1 MSKQKQTID
10 NTEILSEVSSLVK
23 FASENKLSELELET
37 EKFSLKVK
45 KHIETKPTVVGF
57 PFGSMMSN
65 FDDKDNESVD
75 NEESVSKPEYDPEKV
90 VVSPLAGIFYRSKSP
105 TSSPFVKEG
114 DYVSKGSV
122 IGIVSACK
130 NHNEI
135 ISDKSGKVAKFF
147 VDSED
152 NIARGD
158 KILLLE

>member
-1 MSKQKQTID
+1 MPRQKQTID
-10 NTEILSEVSSLVK
+10 NTKILSEVSGLVK
-23 FASENKLSELELET
+23 FASDNKLAEFELET
-37 EKFSLKVK
+37 EKFGLKVK
-45 KHIETKPTVVGF
+45 KHVEAKQNFVGL
-57 PFGSMMSN
+57 PFGSMMPS
-65 FDDKDNESVD
+65 FDGQDNTP
-75 NEESVSKPEYDPEKV
+75 EEHEEPVSKPECDPEKI

-105 TSSPFVKEG
+105 TASPFVKEG
-114 DYVSKGSV
+114 DYVSKGDV

-135 ISDKSGKVAKFF
+135 LSDKSGKIAKFF